1 MPTLLSTGLPVHQ
14 EAEMFYAQERVLLAA
29 LPEESKIKDS
39 LMVQKEIA
47 VQTPLPI
54 SQEFALNC

>member
-1 MPTLLSTGLPVHQ
+1 MLLSTGLPVHQ
-14 EAEMFYAQERVLLAA
+14 KAEMFYAQKPVLLSA
-29 LPEESKIKDS
+29 LPAESKIKDP

-47 VQTPLPI
+47 VQTPLPV